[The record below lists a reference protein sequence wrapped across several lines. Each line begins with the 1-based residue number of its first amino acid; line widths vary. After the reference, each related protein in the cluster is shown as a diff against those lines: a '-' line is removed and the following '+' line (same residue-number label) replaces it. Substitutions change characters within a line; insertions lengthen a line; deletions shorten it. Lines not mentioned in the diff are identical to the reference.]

1 MDLETAVTGLV
12 VSVIVF
18 IGVVWSQS
26 RARER
31 QILKGL
37 TPRADSGALGGGSLW
52 EGSTIWCA
60 LAETAF
66 QTRW

>member
-31 QILKGL
+31 QIL
-37 TPRADSGALGGGSLW
+37 
-52 EGSTIWCA
+52 
-60 LAETAF
+60 
-66 QTRW
+66 